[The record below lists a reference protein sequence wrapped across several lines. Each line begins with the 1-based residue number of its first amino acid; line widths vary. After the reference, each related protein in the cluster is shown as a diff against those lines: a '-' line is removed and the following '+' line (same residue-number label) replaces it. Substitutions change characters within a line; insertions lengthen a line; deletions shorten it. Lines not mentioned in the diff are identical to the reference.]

1 MKKNI
6 YFEPPSRLQLLDKL
20 KHFVRFSDFLLL
32 VSGERG
38 AGKSIL
44 LSQLQPDASDSTLCF
59 CLVRPEAEISEQQL
73 LAHLMQQFPIHENIG
88 SSYAEQLNLFHLQL
102 KSLESSGQKCLIAID
117 DAELLSDGALAL
129 LLNLHVA
136 DAQVLL
142 VSENDFASSLL
153 EMDAVKHME
162 GRVHHLVIEGMAAE
176 ETAEYIELCHPA
188 LATLPE
194 KKKLELI
201 QLSSGMPGRVETLLA
216 GGKIAPSTSSRGKRA
231 FPLPALHMAGIATLL
246 IAIVGVSLWQF
257 IPEEEALPVDVVVLE
272 DRVSLPLSVDTGN
285 EGENFKGKG
294 VEPGIVAVVDVVDG
308 ADDILDKK
316 DDAASDLAKSDLE
329 KRLLAQEE
337 KLSLVKTSAE
347 KRSASLETEL
357 REVIKSAPVS
367 GSGVVVEQKVVAD
380 SVPVVKPNSSKEV
393 VEQPPSVA
401 VSEADL
407 SPKPTASSKPIVSS
421 KPSISTKPT
430 VSSKSSLKEVAQ
442 VTKAK
447 NTSENVLLS
456 WPATGYTLQ
465 MSGARSKESALGFIA
480 AQPNSSD
487 FYHFETVYKGLPW
500 HVVVYGRYANRDIA
514 NASIR
519 KLPKSLQK
527 VKPWARS
534 IQGVQID
541 IRKKKSN

>member
-73 LAHLMQQFPIHENIG
+73 LAHLMQQFPIHENVG

-102 KSLESSGQKCLIAID
+102 KSLESTGQKCLIAID

-142 VSENDFASSLL
+142 VSENNFASFLL
-153 EMDAVKHME
+153 KMDAVKHME

-201 QLSSGMPGRVETLLA
+201 QLSSGMPGRIETLLA

-272 DRVSLPLSVDTGN
+272 DRVSLPLSVDTDN
-285 EGENFKGKG
+285 ERESFKGKG
-294 VEPGIVAVVDVVDG
+294 AEPGIVPVDVVDG
-308 ADDILDKK
+308 ADNIIDKK
-316 DDAASDLAKSDLE
+316 DDTASDLAKSDLE
-329 KRLLAQEE
+329 KRLLEQEE
-337 KLSLVKTSAE
+337 KLSLVRASAE

-357 REVIKSAPVS
+357 REVIQSAPVNS
-367 GSGVVVEQKVVAD
+367 SGVVVEQKVIAD
-380 SVPVVKPNSSKEV
+380 SVPVVKPNSSEVV

-401 VSEADL
+401 VSKADL
-407 SPKPTASSKPIVSS
+407 SPKPTINSKPAISS
-421 KPSISTKPT
+421 KPT
-430 VSSKSSLKEVAQ
+430 VSSKSSIKEIVQ

-447 NTSENVLLS
+447 NTSEDLLLS

-519 KLPKSLQK
+519 KLPKNLQK

>member
-44 LSQLQPDASDSTLCF
+44 LSQLQPDDSDSTLCF

-73 LAHLMQQFPIHENIG
+73 LAHLMQQFPIHESIG

-142 VSENDFASSLL
+142 VSEDDFASSLL

-201 QLSSGMPGRVETLLA
+201 KLSSGMPGRVETLLA

-294 VEPGIVAVVDVVDG
+294 AEPGIVAVDVVDG
-308 ADDILDKK
+308 ADNILDKK

-347 KRSASLETEL
+347 KPSVSLETEL
-357 REVIKSAPVS
+357 REVIQSAPVS
-367 GSGVVVEQKVVAD
+367 SSGVVDEQKVVAD
-380 SVPVVKPNSSKEV
+380 SVPVVKPNSSKVV
-393 VEQPPSVA
+393 VEHPPSVA

-407 SPKPTASSKPIVSS
+407 SPKPVASSKPILSS
-421 KPSISTKPT
+421 KPSISAKPT
-430 VSSKSSLKEVAQ
+430 ESSKSSLKDVVQ
-442 VTKAK
+442 VVKAK

-480 AQPNSSD
+480 AQSNSSD
-487 FYHFETVYKGLPW
+487 FHHFETVYKGLPW
-500 HVVVYGRYANRDIA
+500 HVVVYGWYANRDIA

-519 KLPKSLQK
+519 KLPKNLQK

>member
-73 LAHLMQQFPIHENIG
+73 LAHLMQQFPIHENVG

-102 KSLESSGQKCLIAID
+102 KSLESTGQKCLIAID

-142 VSENDFASSLL
+142 VSENNFASSLL
-153 EMDAVKHME
+153 KMDAVKHME

-201 QLSSGMPGRVETLLA
+201 QLSSGMPGRIETLLA

-272 DRVSLPLSVDTGN
+272 DRVSLPLSVDTDN
-285 EGENFKGKG
+285 ERESFKGKG
-294 VEPGIVAVVDVVDG
+294 AEPGIVPVDVVDG
-308 ADDILDKK
+308 ADNIIDKK
-316 DDAASDLAKSDLE
+316 DDTASDLAKSDLE
-329 KRLLAQEE
+329 KRLLEQEE
-337 KLSLVKTSAE
+337 KLSLVRASAE

-357 REVIKSAPVS
+357 REVIQSAPVNS
-367 GSGVVVEQKVVAD
+367 SGVVVEQKVIAD
-380 SVPVVKPNSSKEV
+380 SVPVVKPNSSEVV

-401 VSEADL
+401 VSKADL
-407 SPKPTASSKPIVSS
+407 SPKPTINSKPAISS
-421 KPSISTKPT
+421 KPT
-430 VSSKSSLKEVAQ
+430 VSSKSSIKEIVQ

-447 NTSENVLLS
+447 NTSEDLLLS

-519 KLPKSLQK
+519 KLPKNLQK

-534 IQGVQID
+534 VQGVQID